1 MKKEDIIVS
10 FLSKRKIHQFEKA
23 MEPSAVA
30 FESFLK
36 TGQNVSFPYFQKI
49 YLKYKADNG
58 I

>member
-1 MKKEDIIVS
+1 MKKADIIVS

-36 TGQNVSFPYFQKI
+36 TGQNVSFSYFERI
-49 YLKYKADNG
+49 YLKYKAENG
-58 I
+58 L